1 MQALDE
7 HKGHMFIFR
16 LIPKML
22 CHQVFLEWDTSKA
35 PSFQPLLCIIT
46 PLCWCLRES
55 NPGSSTKRSIF
66 KTSLPPHCYDPT
78 HSALVL
84 NKEKQYNTVD
94 FISRAEYCDSFPS
107 QRLEELLRYA
117 ICSSHR
123 MTLSP
128 SLSHSSLPLTLS
140 FAVEFISSAAMLP
153 MRWGM

>member
-1 MQALDE
+1 
-7 HKGHMFIFR
+7 MFIFR

-22 CHQVFLEWDTSKA
+22 CHQVFLEWDASKA

-123 MTLSP
+123 MTLS
-128 SLSHSSLPLTLS
+128 LPLSLIPPCLS
-140 FAVEFISSAAMLP
+140 LFHSQLNSLALLP
-153 MRWGM
+153 CCQCAEECKLRWQNRY